1 MMPSRK
7 QIGFVDIADF
17 AGELCHKLQE
27 TSPEHK
33 LHCKFGSLVISADK
47 AIPLGL
53 LINELVTNAVKHAY
67 PYGSSASSSSGPV
80 CM

>member
-7 QIGFVDIADF
+7 QIGFGDIADF